1 MQTHV
6 AYDGW
11 YTFDDRFVTFDEVT
25 HQHISNAI
33 WFNKVFNNR
42 TKLNDKF
49 MAQVDWTLT
58 RRFNG
63 ELLPWKPLPIPN
75 EIKTLREMGL
85 IDSNG
90 DIIFEGVKIGT
101 INHIDDEQK
110 NG

>member
-6 AYDGW
+6 IYDGW
-11 YTFDDRFVTFDEVT
+11 YTFDNRFVSFDKVS

-33 WFNKVFNNR
+33 WFNEVFNNR
-42 TKLNDKF
+42 TKSNDKF

-63 ELLPWKPLPIPN
+63 LRLEWKPLPIPK
-75 EIKTLREMGL
+75 EIETLRKMGL

-90 DIIFEGVKIGT
+90 DIIFKGSKIGT
-101 INHIDDEQK
+101 INHIENETK
-110 NG
+110 N